1 MGPNS
6 PPTYISN
13 LVIASTPLSTS
24 NKQNLREEKQEDPR
38 YKRDKL
44 VSAQTH
50 RLVAMWTENIQE
62 MNQVNQK

>member
-6 PPTYISN
+6 PSTYISN

-38 YKRDKL
+38 CKRDKL

-50 RLVAMWTENIQE
+50 RLVAMWTENIEE